1 MNRSKRLVVDDDD
14 GLRRAMQLQLEEA
27 GYDVMTA
34 SGPLKA
40 IALVEEQTPALVITD
55 LKMPEVSGMDLLKR
69 VRSEHP

>member
-1 MNRSKRLVVDDDD
+1 
-14 GLRRAMQLQLEEA
+14 
-27 GYDVMTA
+27 MTA

-69 VRSEHP
+69 VRSDTLRRPSS